1 MLSRRRDRNKTAC
14 AAPPPPPEEHA
25 CELMISIL
33 AVAPDVRYRA
43 ARQLGVLA
51 GLMGASGPEV
61 ERRLLE
67 RAYERRMLAA
77 LAEAISR

>member
-14 AAPPPPPEEHA
+14 AAPLPPPEEHA